1 MHRLATVLKEVEEVR
16 DEAREVKDEE
26 NGGQS
31 RGRTAHI
38 MSACGWDD
46 R

>member
-1 MHRLATVLKEVEEVR
+1 MHRLATALKEVEEVC
-16 DEAREVKDEE
+16 EEVREVKDEE

-31 RGRTAHI
+31 RFRTAHI